1 MSDEPIMA
9 QCFIAEGGADVTSPV
24 RARELAALLMGSPR
38 QVEPVF
44 GSPGTWLVEF
54 TEEEAAQLRIH
65 GLLMR
70 DSGSAEL
77 TAEMP

>member
-1 MSDEPIMA
+1 
-9 QCFIAEGGADVTSPV
+9 
-24 RARELAALLMGSPR
+24 MGSPR